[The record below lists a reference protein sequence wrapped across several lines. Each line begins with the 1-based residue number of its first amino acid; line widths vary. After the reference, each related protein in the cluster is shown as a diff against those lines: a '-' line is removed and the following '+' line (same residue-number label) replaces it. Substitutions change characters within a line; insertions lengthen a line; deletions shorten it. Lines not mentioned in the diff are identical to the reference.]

1 MRRER
6 MNVPAR
12 TIDEKRR
19 ESGRVSWKVRPR
31 ARRGAAQNEGGRC
44 VADAAGRLCMHRR
57 AL

>member
-31 ARRGAAQNEGGRC
+31 SREARRGAE
-44 VADAAGRLCMHRR
+44 
-57 AL
+57 